1 MPETSFV
8 TVDGSPLLLEGV
20 KAQGRVVG
28 RMLDMNVE
36 QRFRNPEDTNV
47 EVVYT
52 FPLPWHAV
60 LLGLEVELNGH
71 TLVGAVQRKAKARQ
85 KYEEAVSEGDSAI
98 LVTVNSDRSYT
109 LELGNLMA
117 HESCVV
123 RLHYVQILQPE
134 QGSLRLMLPT
144 TLAPRYGD
152 AVRDG
157 GFERKRS
164 IDHALALG
172 CPLRQ

>member
-52 FPLPWHAV
+52 FP
-60 LLGLEVELNGH
+60 
-71 TLVGAVQRKAKARQ
+71 
-85 KYEEAVSEGDSAI
+85 SA
-98 LVTVNSDRSYT
+98 
-109 LELGNLMA
+109 
-117 HESCVV
+117 
-123 RLHYVQILQPE
+123 
-134 QGSLRLMLPT
+134 
-144 TLAPRYGD
+144 
-152 AVRDG
+152 
-157 GFERKRS
+157 
-164 IDHALALG
+164 
-172 CPLRQ
+172 